1 MIHSPS
7 FGAEPYYS
15 LVSYYIRGTGEA
27 FALPGG
33 MRAGLLSPAVRALS
47 APRDAEAE
55 AETLALAARAAGGV
69 AALPKAEARTLRGAV
84 AALEQQRV
92 AAFTDAAAALRSKK
106 LRAALRS
113 LRRPKVPPQPRSI
126 ARLPAQ
132 RGAGE
137 LLNASAQQLL
147 QHEAWCVVLL
157 SHRLLRQLTSLISC
171 QCRGINEL
179 WPAAAPLDAAAPWE
193 RTLRAEA
200 ATCATLHELRK
211 RIRELRYSMERFA
224 PLFNAD
230 SEGSYQTLLG
240 RLATMQAAIGTMHDV
255 QVALQQT
262 PQLAKCDKVAESL
275 ARAHGDAW
283 GAFRAGRAVL
293 LASRGREAMHAALLP
308 EP

>member
-1 MIHSPS
+1 M
-7 FGAEPYYS
+7 
-15 LVSYYIRGTGEA
+15 
-27 FALPGG
+27 
-33 MRAGLLSPAVRALS
+33 
-47 APRDAEAE
+47 
-55 AETLALAARAAGGV
+55 
-69 AALPKAEARTLRGAV
+69 LR
-84 AALEQQRV
+84 
-92 AAFTDAAAALRSKK
+92 
-106 LRAALRS
+106 
-113 LRRPKVPPQPRSI
+113 
-126 ARLPAQ
+126 
-132 RGAGE
+132 E
-137 LLNASAQQLL
+137 L
-147 QHEAWCVVLL
+147 
-157 SHRLLRQLTSLISC
+157 TPLISC
-171 QCRGINEL
+171 HCRGINEL

-230 SEGSYQTLLG
+230 SEGSYQTLLR

-283 GAFRAGRAVL
+283 GAFRAGRTVL